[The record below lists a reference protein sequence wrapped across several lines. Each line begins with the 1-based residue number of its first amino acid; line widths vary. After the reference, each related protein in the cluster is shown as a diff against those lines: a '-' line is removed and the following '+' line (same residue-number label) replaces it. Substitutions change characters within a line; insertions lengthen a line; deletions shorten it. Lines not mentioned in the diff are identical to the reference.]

1 MQTFSQKYLTDLTQ
15 SGEEERRTFFMSHIS
30 TQKGSFE
37 TFLKAHFF
45 PKIIALH
52 QNRVCFNYSL
62 YRPLHSPQS
71 IALMV
76 LVRWFI
82 QLPFLSF
89 FLFFTTSRLLVIFF
103 I

>member
-45 PKIIALH
+45 PK
-52 QNRVCFNYSL
+52 NYCLASE
-62 YRPLHSPQS
+62 SC
-71 IALMV
+71 
-76 LVRWFI
+76 
-82 QLPFLSF
+82 
-89 FLFFTTSRLLVIFF
+89 LF
-103 I
+103 